1 MNKIRESIL
10 KKAIEHYGPGEQR
23 DKAIE
28 EMGELIRALA
38 RLNDK
43 ANIAEEIADVRIMLD
58 QMEMIFGIHV
68 EVRRIENEKLL
79 RLHDRILAGE

>member
-1 MNKIRESIL
+1 MNMIRESIL
-10 KKAIEHYGPGEQR
+10 KKAIDHYGAAEQR

-38 RLNDK
+38 RMNDK